1 MGRGKRKAGQKGKK
15 QEIIKAIHKEYGDPT
30 SPFALGGIKRMRQKF
45 KHVSRKDM
53 KKVLSSNIGYN
64 LHKDGRKRFKTRKI
78 RADARDHIWTADLQ
92 DVQNIS
98 KFNDGVTF
106 LFVILDVVSKFLWVE
121 PLKNKTSESIAE
133 AFTKVVVNSGRK
145 PGKLF
150 TDLEFR
156 SKKVMQV
163 LADMEISLYHTG
175 SPLKASIAERMIRT
189 LRKRLGR
196 FFTLR
201 SSYRYIDDLQ
211 SFVDSYNRT
220 LHTSIKMRPID
231 VNLENQHIVLNTL
244 YNNIEE
250 NTSGYLSIFN
260 QGDTVR
266 IQALKSIVA
275 KEYYESWSRET
286 FNIYRVHNKTKP
298 IMYTLKDFN
307 GEEISG
313 RFYKEELIGVEVAKD
328 ATYAIE
334 KIISRKGKGKH
345 EQVLVRWV
353 GWGPAFDSYIYK
365 RDLIKK

>member
-1 MGRGKRKAGQKGKK
+1 
-15 QEIIKAIHKEYGDPT
+15 
-30 SPFALGGIKRMRQKF
+30 
-45 KHVSRKDM
+45 
-53 KKVLSSNIGYN
+53 
-64 LHKDGRKRFKTRKI
+64 
-78 RADARDHIWTADLQ
+78 
-92 DVQNIS
+92 
-98 KFNDGVTF
+98 
-106 LFVILDVVSKFLWVE
+106 VI
-121 PLKNKTSESIAE
+121 PLKNKTSESIAN
-133 AFTKVVVNSGRK
+133 AFSKVVVNSGRK

-150 TDLEFR
+150 TDLEFK
-156 SKKVMQV
+156 SKKVMKV
-163 LADMEISLYHTG
+163 LSDMEIHLYHTG

-220 LHTSIKMRPID
+220 VHTSIKMRPVD
-231 VNLENQHIVLNTL
+231 VNLKTQNIALNNL
-244 YNNIEE
+244 YSGIEK
-250 NTSGYLSIFN
+250 NTSGYLSTFN
-260 QGDTVR
+260 KGDTVR

-286 FNIYRVHNKTKP
+286 FNVYRVHNKTKP

-313 RFYKEELIGVEVAKD
+313 RFYKEELIGVEVDKD
-328 ATYAIE
+328 ATYSIE
-334 KIISRKGKGKH
+334 KIISSKGKGKN
-345 EQVLVRWV
+345 EKVLVRWT